1 MNGPSESGI
10 CADECTGPASLDS
23 EYDEYLA
30 IPDIEGHTFV
40 NFSNDEKPEKCGT
53 EILPADDLTALP
65 YKTVYKDPVRF
76 KSPQRSIFIPGQEI
90 ELQFTEYERSIT
102 THLLYPNLY
111 TIELKHGDF
120 TWTLKKR
127 YKHIQHLHQQLR
139 IFRATLNIPFPT
151 KTHKE
156 RRHSFKHEATR
167 NKTGG
172 KSKGVLPR
180 FPSRPEALVPDE
192 QVETRMRQ
200 LEEYLRNLLKIPLYR
215 DHHETVLFLE
225 VSQLSFVRGLGP
237 KGKECEILKRTR
249 SAHPGSAG
257 CNLCGL
263 LDRGICVRCNYV
275 CSDVCGKWRHR
286 WLVVKES
293 FIAYIRPKDGRVNC
307 VILYDSGFEVSSGIF
322 STGLRRG
329 LHIINLSRQ
338 IVIKCPTR
346 RTTRECMAH
355 IKETAHNSD
364 FTHRNRY
371 TSFAPVRSDIRAGW
385 FVDGSDYMAAV
396 ADAMEQAKE
405 EIFIADWWLSPEI
418 FMKRPPVDG
427 LYWRL
432 DKILQR
438 KAAAGVKVFILLYK
452 EVELALGIN
461 SYYSKQ
467 TLVGSHP
474 ENIKVLRHPDHAKA
488 GVFLWAHHEK
498 IVIVD
503 QNIAFLGGIDL
514 CYGRWDDQQHRLTD
528 LGSMSTSLTQLLT
541 SKLTSSRHNNIMI
554 SHNSLLQLAKASN
567 TLGVGVAGFT
577 AISSEYVSTPVE
589 KESLQ
594 QRSANFSENETSYE
608 VFTRDPVMNQPSPE
622 NVKCNTPEL
631 ERKNILTLMRENFR
645 NRDWMTLL
653 SLTSDDGDSDDDKGS
668 DDDKKRRKE
677 KKENENINGDMKPQE
692 RYSLSTDQTFMD
704 GDSGDEVNSPSNCMP
719 NGLAGCAKF
728 WVGKDYT
735 NFIVKDFNNLEL
747 PYQDLVDRTRTPR
760 MPWHDIGCMVQGA
773 AARDV
778 ARHFIMRWNAI
789 KLEKCKINPAYPY
802 LLPKGYR
809 DFAPTWEV
817 PDTRLFNVSAQIVRS
832 VSHWSAGFM
841 DMDTWEA
848 SIHEAY
854 VDAIAK
860 SQHFVYIENQF
871 FISLASMQVKNQVCD
886 AIYKR
891 IVRAHREGTKYRVF
905 VVLPLLPGFEGE
917 VGTPTGTALHAITHW
932 NYASISRGKDSL
944 LVRLKDAGI
953 NNTSDYITFNGLRN
967 HSVLNGDLVTELIY
981 VHSKLLIA
989 DDRLVICGSANIN
1002 DRSLLGKR
1010 DSEIAVV
1017 VQDQEFQEHKNL
1029 KNGTRII
1036 SGRFC
1041 GTLRRRL
1048 FREHLGLLTPTDDRT
1063 PYIKLSD
1070 PTSDAFYHDVWRKTA
1085 QNNTEIYEKV
1095 FNCIPSDRVTNFQS
1109 LKRYQDEIPLCCT
1122 EPISAAKLLQG
1133 IQGHLVMLPLN
1144 FLCNEVL
1151 TPNASSVT
1159 GMMPTSLWT

>member
-1 MNGPSESGI
+1 MNGPSESGMGT
-10 CADECTGPASLDS
+10 DEYTGPASLDS
-23 EYDEYLA
+23 EFDDTLV
-30 IPDIEGHTFV
+30 IPDIV
-40 NFSNDEKPEKCGT
+40 NFSECDKPGKSGT
-53 EILPADDLTALP
+53 EILSEDDLTALP
-65 YKTVYKDPVRF
+65 YKTVHKEPVRF
-76 KSPQRSIFIPGQEI
+76 KSPQRSVFIPGQVI
-90 ELQFTEYERSIT
+90 ELQFTEYERSVT
-102 THLLYPNLY
+102 THLLNPNLY

-156 RRHSFKHEATR
+156 RRTSFKHEATR

-172 KSKGVLPR
+172 KSKGALPR
-180 FPSRPEALVPDE
+180 FPSKPEALIPDE

-200 LEEYLRNLLKIPLYR
+200 LEEYLRNLLKIKLYR

-225 VSQLSFVRGLGP
+225 VSHLSFVRGIGP
-237 KGKECEILKRTR
+237 KGKEGEIRKRTR
-249 SAHPGSAG
+249 SAHPGSVG
-257 CNLCGL
+257 CNFCGL
-263 LDRGICVRCNYV
+263 LDSGICVRCNYV
-275 CSDVCGKWRHR
+275 CSDVCGAWRHR

-293 FIAYIRPKDGRVNC
+293 FIAYIRPKDGRVKC

-346 RTTRECMAH
+346 RTTREWMAY
-355 IKETAHNSD
+355 IKDVAHKSD

-371 TSFAPVRSDIRAGW
+371 MSFAPTRINIQAAW
-385 FVDGSDYMAAV
+385 FVDGSDYMTAV
-396 ADAMEQAKE
+396 ADALEQAKE

-418 FMKRPPVDG
+418 FMKRPAIDG
-427 LYWRL
+427 LHWRL

-438 KAAAGVKVFILLYK
+438 KADAGVKVFILLYK

-467 TLVGSHP
+467 TLVSLHP
-474 ENIKVLRHPDHAKA
+474 NIKVLRHPDHAKA

-498 IVIVD
+498 IVVID

-514 CYGRWDDQQHRLTD
+514 CYGRWDNYEHRLTD
-528 LGSMSTSLTQLLT
+528 LGSISHSLSQLLPLNT
-541 SKLTSSRHNNIMI
+541 KLTSSRHSNIMI

-567 TLGVGVAGFT
+567 TLGIGVVGFNT
-577 AISSEYVSTPVE
+577 TSTDNVTTSVE
-589 KESLQ
+589 RESLQ
-594 QRSANFSENETSYE
+594 QHSADFSDNEKSYE
-608 VFTRDPVMNQPSPE
+608 VFSRDSMMNQPSPE

-653 SLTSDDGDSDDDKGS
+653 SLTSDDGDTEDDSDN
-668 DDDKKRRKE
+668 DKKKG
-677 KKENENINGDMKPQE
+677 KENETINGGDVKPQE
-692 RYSLSTDQTFMD
+692 RSSLTTEQTTFE
-704 GDSGDEVNSPSNCMP
+704 GDSGDELNATTDYIP
-719 NGLAGCAKF
+719 NGLEGCAKYWF
-728 WVGKDYT
+728 GKDYT

-760 MPWHDIGCMVQGA
+760 MPWHDIGCVVQGA

-778 ARHFIMRWNAI
+778 ARHFIMRWNAM
-789 KLEKCKINPAYPY
+789 KLEKCKLNPAYPY
-802 LLPKGYR
+802 LLPKAYK
-809 DFAPTWEV
+809 DFAPTWDV

-841 DMDTWEA
+841 DVDLWEA

-860 SQHFVYIENQF
+860 AQHFIYIENQF
-871 FISLASMQVKNQVCD
+871 FISLASMQVKNQVGD
-886 AIYKR
+886 AIFKR
-891 IVRAHREGTKYRVF
+891 ILRAHREGTKFKVF

-944 LVRLKDAGI
+944 LIRLKSAGVT
-953 NNTSDYITFNGLRN
+953 NPSDFITFNGLRN
-967 HSVLNGDLVTELIY
+967 HSLLNGDLVTELIY
-981 VHSKLLIA
+981 VHSKLLIV

-1017 VQDQEFQEHKNL
+1017 IQDQEFQEHKSS
-1029 KNGTRII
+1029 KNSTR

-1048 FREHLGLLTPTDDRT
+1048 FREHLGLLTPTDDKT
-1063 PYIKLSD
+1063 PYINLSD
-1070 PTSDAFYHDVWRKTA
+1070 PTSDTFYHDVWRKTA
-1085 QNNTEIYEKV
+1085 QSNTDIYEKV
-1095 FNCIPSDRVTNFQS
+1095 FNCIPSDRVMNFQS
-1109 LKRYQDEIPLCCT
+1109 LKRYQDEIPLCCS
-1122 EPISAAKLLQG
+1122 EPISAAKLLQD

-1144 FLCNEVL
+1144 FLCNESL
-1151 TPNASSVT
+1151 TPNSSSVT